1 MKLVSDWRWVLRYAW
16 SIRLLIVAGILTGL
30 EAVLPY
36 LADTSLIPD
45 RWFRLLIFVV
55 TIAAFLARIISQKDS
70 SDEK

>member
-45 RWFRLLIFVV
+45 RWFRFLIFVV

>member
-16 SIRLLIVAGILTGL
+16 SIRLLLAAGILTGL

-70 SDEK
+70 SDEE

>member
-1 MKLVSDWRWVLRYAW
+1 MKLISDWRWVLRYAW
-16 SIRLLIVAGILTGL
+16 SIRLLIVAGILTGF

-36 LADTSLIPD
+36 LADTTLIPD

>member
-16 SIRLLIVAGILTGL
+16 SIRLLIAAGILTGL

-45 RWFRLLIFVV
+45 RWFRLLMFVV
-55 TIAAFLARIISQKDS
+55 TIAAFMARIISQKDS
-70 SDEK
+70 RNE